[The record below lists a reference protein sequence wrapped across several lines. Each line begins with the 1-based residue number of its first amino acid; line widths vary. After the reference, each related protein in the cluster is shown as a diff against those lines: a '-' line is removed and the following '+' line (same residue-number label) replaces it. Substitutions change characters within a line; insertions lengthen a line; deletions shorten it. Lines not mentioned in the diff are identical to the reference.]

1 MLSKASALGKPSIL
15 MAELLESM
23 TWAPRP
29 TRAESADL
37 ANAIIDGANCI
48 ALGQE
53 TSIGSY
59 PLETVE
65 IS

>member
-15 MAELLESM
+15 MSELLESM

-48 ALGQE
+48 ALG
-53 TSIGSY
+53 
-59 PLETVE
+59 
-65 IS
+65 